1 MLVKVFCLFRFSSS
15 CIVLFPSNFLSFRFI
30 CFGLDLE
37 RRGFP
42 RCLVI
47 FRCLFMFN
55 NQEPKIWCKAWSS
68 WVVRCLLTVRVSVRW
83 SGQAISLA
91 ISDVFS
97 GFLPL
102 GLADSIDTF
111 QSSAGQRRPGQQ
123 LGPEGLW
130 WWWDRWKESQH
141 QGAYLF
147 TWPHFYM
154 ALTLTSAACL
164 SSQRPLFYFQRIGS
178 SLSCSGKSTG
188 TGPGIWLLLIHPGQI
203 LIS

>member
-141 QGAYLF
+141 PGCI
-147 TWPHFYM
+147 PVH
-154 ALTLTSAACL
+154 LTPFLYGTH
-164 SSQRPLFYFQRIGS
+164 PD
-178 SLSCSGKSTG
+178 LSCVPLKSEAT
-188 TGPGIWLLLIHPGQI
+188 ILLSENRFQSFLFWKKHRDRTWDLTAAYTPWTDPY
-203 LIS
+203 